1 MNRRVLMGAAF
12 LMATSAIGPGF
23 LTQTA
28 VFTAQL
34 AASFGFAILISIILD
49 VGAQL
54 NIWRIITVSGLRAQ
68 DIGNAVLPGLGTFVS
83 ILVIA
88 GGLAFNIGNAA
99 GCGLGLEA
107 LLGVEPR
114 LGALISG
121 AMAILIFVMR
131 DAKRA
136 MDRFAQGL
144 GMVMIALTLY
154 VAIVARP
161 PVAEAAFRSIVPA
174 EVDLLTIVTLVGG
187 TVGGYITFAGGHRL
201 VDAGMTGVT
210 ALPAVSRSAVT
221 GIVVTGAM
229 RILLFLAALGV
240 VSQGLQLDTA
250 NPPASVF
257 GHAAGPFG
265 YRLFGAVMWCAA
277 VTSVVGASYTSVS
290 FLRTLH
296 PRFAAAERAWIIA
309 FIVVATALFLLVG
322 RPVQTLILA
331 GALNGMILPIA
342 LPSILLAAYQPRIVG
357 GYRHPRLLTAFG
369 VIVVLVMAA
378 MSGYTLLA
386 ALRSL
391 T

>member
-49 VGAQL
+49 IGAQL

-88 GGLAFNIGNAA
+88 GGLAFNIGNVA
-99 GCGLGLEA
+99 GCGLGLQA

-114 LGALISG
+114 LGALVSG
-121 AMAILIFVMR
+121 AFAILIFVMR
-131 DAKRA
+131 DAKQA

-161 PVAEAAFRSIVPA
+161 PIAEAAFRSIVPA

-201 VDAGMTGVT
+201 VDAGMTGMT

-257 GHAAGPFG
+257 GHAAGQFG

-296 PRFAAAERAWIIA
+296 RRFAAAERALIIA

-322 RPVQTLILA
+322 RPVQTLILV

-342 LPSILLAAYQPRIVG
+342 LASILLAAYQPRIVG
-357 GYRHPRLLTAFG
+357 SYRHPRPLAAFG

-386 ALRSL
+386 VLRSL